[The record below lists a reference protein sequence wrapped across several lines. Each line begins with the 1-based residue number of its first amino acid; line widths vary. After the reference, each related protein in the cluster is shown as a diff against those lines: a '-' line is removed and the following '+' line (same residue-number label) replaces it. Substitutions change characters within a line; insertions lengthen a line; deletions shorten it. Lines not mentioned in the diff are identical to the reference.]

1 MGSLDNRMRAL
12 IGAVILL
19 AVAAAAV
26 ALRQDVGDNVTGSD
40 PSVVSISAIGKGA
53 FYELLDDLDV
63 PVDTDRGR
71 GGALGKQSDDLRV
84 ITGRPVTADNRVF
97 VASRLV
103 GNRMIVVLPKWDVVD
118 DRFHAGW
125 VADATGMEVDEVVS
139 MLRMVASDGKIV
151 RPSSPAA
158 WTTNELGFSPT
169 LTQPQLF
176 VSNQARPLLASADGM
191 LIGEVTY
198 GDRRI
203 WIVADPDFIAN
214 HGLHRGSNA
223 ALAIA
228 MIEAMVPP
236 GGQVVFDLAVQETIE
251 PLSLTQL
258 MFEFPTAIVTIQTI
272 IVLLLLLWAVTGSF
286 GTRYELPRPLQS
298 GSAALIANMSA
309 LLILGGHFRD
319 MLTRYGQA
327 TVRDVAHRLHAP
339 AGLDRAARDAW
350 LERVADA
357 RGVSR
362 NLERLNHD
370 LNRTADPRSRPDARR
385 TIETAAAFHQ
395 WRQEMIRGPRDD
407 R

>member
-1 MGSLDNRMRAL
+1 MGGLDNRMRAL
-12 IGAVILL
+12 IGGVILL

-53 FYELLDDLDV
+53 FYELLEDLDV
-63 PVDTDRGR
+63 PVGVDRGR
-71 GGALGKQSDDLRV
+71 GGALSKQSDDLRV
-84 ITGRPVTADNRVF
+84 ITGRPVTAENRIF
-97 VASRLV
+97 VSSRLV
-103 GNRMIVVLPKWDVVD
+103 GDNLLVILPKWNVVD
-118 DRFHAGW
+118 DPFHPGW
-125 VADATGMEVDEVVS
+125 IASATGMRVDDVLS
-139 MLRMVASDGKIV
+139 MLRMVVSDGKIV
-151 RPSSPAA
+151 RPSSPVT
-158 WTTNELGFSPT
+158 WTVNELGFSPT

-176 VSNQARPLLASADGM
+176 ASNQARPVLASQDGM
-191 LIGEVTY
+191 LIGEIAY
-198 GDRRI
+198 GGRRI
-203 WIVADPDFIAN
+203 WVVADPDFIAN

-223 ALAIA
+223 ALAIT
-228 MIEAMVPP
+228 MIEEMVPA
-236 GGQVVFDLAVQETIE
+236 GGKVIFDLAVQETIE

-258 MFEFPTAIVTIQTI
+258 LFEFPTAIVTVQAA
-272 IVLLLLLWAVTGSF
+272 IVLLLLLWAITGSF

-309 LLILGGHFRD
+309 LMILGGHFRD
-319 MLTRYGQA
+319 MLTRYAQA

-339 AGLDRAARDAW
+339 AGLDGAARDAW

-357 RGVSR
+357 RGVGK

-370 LNRTADPRSRPDARR
+370 LNRTADPRARPDARR
-385 TIETAAAFHQ
+385 TIDIAAAFHQ

>member
-1 MGSLDNRMRAL
+1 MGGLDNRMRAL

-26 ALRQDVGDNVTGSD
+26 AMRQDVGDNVTGSD

-53 FYELLDDLDV
+53 FYELLEDLDI
-63 PVDTDRGR
+63 PVDVDRGR
-71 GGALGKQSDDLRV
+71 GGSLGKQSDDLRV
-84 ITGRPVTADNRVF
+84 VTGRPVTADNRVF

-103 GNRMIVVLPKWDVVD
+103 GDRMIVILPKWDVVD
-118 DRFHAGW
+118 DPIRAGW
-125 VADATGMEVDEVVS
+125 VADATGMEVDDVVS
-139 MLRMVASDGKIV
+139 MLRMVVSDGKIV
-151 RPSSPAA
+151 RPPSPVD
-158 WTTNELGFSPT
+158 WTINELGLSPT

-176 VSNQARPLLASADGM
+176 ASSQARPVLGSDDGM
-191 LIGEVTY
+191 LIGEVAY

-203 WIVADPDFIAN
+203 WVVADPDFVAN

-223 ALAIA
+223 ALAVT
-228 MIEAMVPP
+228 MIEAMAPAD
-236 GGQVVFDLAVQETIE
+236 GQVVFDLAVQETIE
-251 PLSLTQL
+251 PISLTQL
-258 MFEFPTAIVTIQTI
+258 LFEFPTAIVTIQTA
-272 IVLLLLLWAVTGSF
+272 IVLLLLLWAITGSF

-298 GSAALIANMSA
+298 GSAALIGNMSA

-319 MLTRYGQA
+319 MLTRYAQA

-357 RGVSR
+357 RGISR
-362 NLERLNHD
+362 NLERLNQD
-370 LNRTADPRSRPDARR
+370 LNRTADPRTRPDARR
-385 TIETAAAFHQ
+385 TIDIAAAFHQ